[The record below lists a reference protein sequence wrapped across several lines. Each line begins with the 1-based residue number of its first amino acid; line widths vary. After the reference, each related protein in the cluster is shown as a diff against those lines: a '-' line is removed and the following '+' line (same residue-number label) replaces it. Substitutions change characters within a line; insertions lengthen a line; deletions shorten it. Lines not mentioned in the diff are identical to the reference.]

1 MAKYRQIFTEF
12 WSDSFVI
19 DLQPDERYFYL
30 YIISNTKSTQSGIY
44 EISPKYIATELGY
57 SKDYVEEL
65 IKRFC
70 DFGKILYN
78 KDTKE
83 IMILNWIK
91 YNSPNNIN
99 SVLGVQKELK
109 RVKSKEFIKV
119 LFDICKAAQLDVKK
133 IFEDFIVEECIGKNT
148 NLDKNLEDDKITEEI
163 PLGSPSIAPC
173 IEHGTN
179 RIRSKEQEVKNNEQG
194 LKNKE
199 EAVMIKEAQV
209 IIKEAQVIIKGEDE
223 IKNVIKVFEENIH
236 VISPIVQEIIL
247 AFTKQ
252 VSSKIII
259 MAINE
264 AVSYN
269 VKTIIYISKVLNNW
283 INNDVK
289 TESQVIAYQKQ
300 WINKKDKKTGK
311 NVKQGGFCD
320 YEQRQYDFDI
330 LEKQLLGQL

>member
-1 MAKYRQIFTEF
+1 MAIYRQIFTAF

-19 DLQPDERYFYL
+19 DLEPEEKYFYL
-30 YIISNTKSTQSGIY
+30 YIISNAKSTQCGIF

-99 SVLGVQKELK
+99 SVIGVQKELK

-119 LFDICKAAQLDVKK
+119 LFDICKAAQLDVNK
-133 IFEDFIVEECIGKNT
+133 IFKNF
-148 NLDKNLEDDKITEEI
+148 EEI
-163 PLGSPSIAPC
+163 LLGSPSIAPC
-173 IEHGTN
+173 IGHGTN

-209 IIKEAQVIIKGEDE
+209 IIKGEDE
-223 IKNVIKVFEENIH
+223 MKNIIKVFEENIH

-247 AFTKQ
+247 AFTKE
-252 VSSKIII
+252 VSSKVII

-264 AVSYN
+264 AVSYDA
-269 VKTIIYISKVLNNW
+269 KTIMYISKVLNNW

-289 TESQVIAYQKQ
+289 TEIQVIAYQKQ
-300 WINKKDKKTGK
+300 WINKKYKKTGQK
-311 NVKQGGFCD
+311 VKQGGFCD